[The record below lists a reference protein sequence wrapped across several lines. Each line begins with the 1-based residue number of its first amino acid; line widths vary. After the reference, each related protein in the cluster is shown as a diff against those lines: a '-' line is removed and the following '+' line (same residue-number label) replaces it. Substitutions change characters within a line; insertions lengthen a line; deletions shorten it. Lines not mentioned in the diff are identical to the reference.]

1 MVQANKTKL
10 KFIKKKGYD
19 FVFEELESKKEV
31 ILKIFK
37 DKDFANTIKVGDIG
51 YGLVNTNWL
60 NEWQKLELEDEW
72 EQEVLNQMDN
82 KKPTISPY
90 DDKSDKI
97 LAQSTLAQS
106 VQITM
111 FILKDTD
118 IMAEEI
124 DVFNEI
130 KEVHKKLFKYMK
142 NEDYK

>member
-1 MVQANKTKL
+1 M
-10 KFIKKKGYD
+10 
-19 FVFEELESKKEV
+19 
-31 ILKIFK
+31 
-37 DKDFANTIKVGDIG
+37 
-51 YGLVNTNWL
+51 
-60 NEWQKLELEDEW
+60 ELEDEW